1 MLFVLL
7 SGGCTDTL
15 ELEWAASPDVIF
27 INADIH
33 TGVPPDGLINPTA
46 VAVRNGEIVH
56 VGTTAAT
63 QALAAQSTR
72 IVDLEGAMMLPGLFD
87 NHVHAGIGT
96 SPLMGWEGGLIS
108 EVPAWVREART
119 IADLAGEESVA
130 TKHVAEALGMRQL
143 DRSVI

>member
-1 MLFVLL
+1 MMKRFHFNFSRPAAWLLVLLL

-56 VGTTAAT
+56 VGTTAET

-87 NHVHAGIGT
+87 NPVDGLG
-96 SPLMGWEGGLIS
+96 GW
-108 EVPAWVREART
+108 
-119 IADLAGEESVA
+119 ADLRGARMGSRGALDSGPAG
-130 TKHVAEALGMRQL
+130 G
-143 DRSVI
+143 DFP